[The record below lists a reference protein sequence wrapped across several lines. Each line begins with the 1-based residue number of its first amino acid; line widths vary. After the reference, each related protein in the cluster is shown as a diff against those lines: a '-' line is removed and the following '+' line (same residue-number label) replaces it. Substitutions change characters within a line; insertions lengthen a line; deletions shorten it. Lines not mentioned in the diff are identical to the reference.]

1 MAINS
6 DVDISLALEYLNKK
20 PGQLNLSQ
28 SNPPHTILEWTGGD
42 ARPTDAQINKGWT
55 DYKAAQ
61 AAVKYKT
68 DRTTNGS
75 TTYDT
80 VGNQLDM
87 LYADL
92 VAGKLDATGT
102 WAKHIK
108 SVKEANPKP

>member
-1 MAINS
+1 MSLDHEAIRKAYPNAVTIDDGEGVFDKDGKKITTTKSNIDSARTTLNS
-6 DVDISLALEYLNKK
+6 
-20 PGQLNLSQ
+20 
-28 SNPPHTILEWTGGD
+28 
-42 ARPTDAQINKGWT
+42 
-55 DYKAAQ
+55 Q
-61 AAVKYKT
+61 AAAIKYQT

-75 TTYDT
+75 TIYDT

-108 SVKEANPKP
+108 AVKDANPKPS

>member
-1 MAINS
+1 MRYSDMEAIKKAYPTVVS
-6 DVDISLALEYLNKK
+6 IDETHGCVDKDGKNVTVTQAKVNTARNTLN
-20 PGQLNLSQ
+20 
-28 SNPPHTILEWTGGD
+28 TE
-42 ARPTDAQINKGWT
+42 A
-55 DYKAAQ
+55 

-108 SVKEANPKP
+108 SVKDANPKP

>member
-1 MAINS
+1 MSLDHEAIRKAYPNAVTIDDGEGVFDKDGKKITTTKSNIDSARTTLNS
-6 DVDISLALEYLNKK
+6 
-20 PGQLNLSQ
+20 
-28 SNPPHTILEWTGGD
+28 
-42 ARPTDAQINKGWT
+42 
-55 DYKAAQ
+55 Q
-61 AAVKYKT
+61 AAAIKYQT

-75 TTYDT
+75 TIYDT

-108 SVKEANPKP
+108 AVKDANPKP